1 MSVTPSLA
9 AGLVQLQALANFL
22 DTGSSNATFSF
33 YKGTKPAN
41 VTVAANPSDKLVTMN
56 LPEPCFKKLN
66 ADSIELY
73 PTDTGTITQA
83 GTATWARLY
92 NGNGD
97 AVADF
102 SVGTEITLANP
113 SLALG
118 STLMINSIV
127 LRPST

>member
-1 MSVTPSLA
+1 MSVIPSMA
-9 AGLVQLQALANFL
+9 AGLAQLQALANFL

-33 YKGTKPAN
+33 YKGTKPAS
-41 VTVAANPSDKLVTMN
+41 VSVAASAGNKLVTMN
-56 LPEPCFKKLN
+56 LPEPCFKQIN

-102 SVGTEITLANP
+102 TVGTDITLANP

>member
-1 MSVTPSLA
+1 MSIIPSLA
-9 AGLVQLQALANFL
+9 AGLAQLQALANFL
-22 DTGSSNATFSF
+22 DIGSKNATFIF
-33 YKGTKPAN
+33 YDDEKPASVN
-41 VTVAANPSDKLVTMN
+41 ITADPAAKLAT
-56 LPEPCFKKLN
+56 LTFPKPCFKQLN
-66 ADSIELY
+66 ADGIELNQ
-73 PTDTGTITQA
+73 TDAATVTQA

-102 SVGTEITLANP
+102 SVGTDITLANP

-127 LRPST
+127 LRPTT

>member
-1 MSVTPSLA
+1 MSVIPSMA
-9 AGLVQLQALANFL
+9 AGLAQLQALANFL

-33 YKGTKPAN
+33 YKGTKPAS
-41 VTVAANPSDKLVTMN
+41 VSVAASAGNKLVTMN
-56 LPEPCFKKLN
+56 LPEPCFKQLN

-73 PTDTGTITQA
+73 PTDTATVTQA

-102 SVGTEITLANP
+102 AVGTDITLANP
-113 SLALG
+113 NLVLG
-118 STLMINSIV
+118 SMLMINPIV

>member
-1 MSVTPSLA
+1 MSVIPSLA

-22 DTGSSNATFSF
+22 DTGSSNATISF

-41 VTVAANPSDKLVTMN
+41 VTVAANPSDNLVTMN
-56 LPEPCFKKLN
+56 LPEPCFKQLN
-66 ADSIELY
+66 ANSIELY
-73 PTDTGTITQA
+73 PTDTGTVTQA

-102 SVGTEITLANP
+102 AVGTDITLANP
-113 SLALG
+113 NLVLG
-118 STLMINSIV
+118 SMLMISSIV

>member
-1 MSVTPSLA
+1 MSVITSMA
-9 AGLVQLQALANFL
+9 AGLAQLQALANFL

-41 VTVAANPSDKLVTMN
+41 VTVAASAGNKLVTMN
-56 LPEPCFKKLN
+56 LPEPCFKQLN

-73 PTDTGTITQA
+73 PTDTATVTQA

-102 SVGTEITLANP
+102 TVGTDITLANP
-113 SLALG
+113 NLVLG
-118 STLMINSIV
+118 SMLMINSIV

>member
-1 MSVTPSLA
+1 M
-9 AGLVQLQALANFL
+9 
-22 DTGSSNATFSF
+22 
-33 YKGTKPAN
+33 
-41 VTVAANPSDKLVTMN
+41 TVAANPSDKLVTMN
-56 LPEPCFKKLN
+56 LPEPCFKQLN

-73 PTDTGTITQA
+73 PTDTGTVTQA

-102 SVGTEITLANP
+102 SVGTDITLANP

>member
-1 MSVTPSLA
+1 MSVIPSIA
-9 AGLVQLQALANFL
+9 AGLAQLQALANFL
-22 DTGSSNATFSF
+22 DTGSGNATFSF
-33 YKGTKPAN
+33 YKGTKPAS
-41 VTVAANPSDKLVTMN
+41 VSVAASAGNKLVTLN
-56 LPEPCFKKLN
+56 LPEPCFKQIN

>member
-1 MSVTPSLA
+1 MSVIPSMA
-9 AGLVQLQALANFL
+9 AGLSQLQALANFL

-33 YKGTKPAN
+33 YKGTKPAS
-41 VTVAANPSDKLVTMN
+41 VAVAASSGNKLVTLN
-56 LPEPCFKKLN
+56 LPEPCFKQLN

-73 PTDTGTITQA
+73 PTDTATVTQA

-102 SVGTEITLANP
+102 AVGTDITLANP

-118 STLMINSIV
+118 STLMVNSIV

>member
-1 MSVTPSLA
+1 MSVIPSIA
-9 AGLVQLQALANFL
+9 AGLAQLQALANFL

-33 YKGTKPAN
+33 YKGTKPAS
-41 VTVAANPSDKLVTMN
+41 VTVAASAGNKLVTLN
-56 LPEPCFKKLN
+56 LPEPCFKQLN
-66 ADSIELY
+66 ADSIELH

-102 SVGTEITLANP
+102 TVGTDITLANP

-118 STLMINSIV
+118 STLTTNSIV

>member
-1 MSVTPSLA
+1 MSVIPSLA
-9 AGLVQLQALANFL
+9 AGLVQLQALAAFL
-22 DTGSSNATFSF
+22 DAGSSNATFSF

-41 VTVAANPSDKLVTMN
+41 VMVAANPSNKLVTLN
-56 LPEPCFKKLN
+56 LPEPCFKQLN

-92 NGNGD
+92 NGNGG

-102 SVGTEITLANP
+102 AVGTEITLANP
-113 SLALG
+113 SLTLG

>member
-9 AGLVQLQALANFL
+9 AGLAQLQALANFL
-22 DTGSSNATFSF
+22 DTGSSNATFLV
-33 YKGTKPAN
+33 YKGSKPAN
-41 VTVAANPSDKLVTMN
+41 VTVAANPSNKLVTLN
-56 LPEPCFKKLN
+56 LPEPCFKQLN

-113 SLALG
+113 SLTLG

>member
-1 MSVTPSLA
+1 MSVIPSMA
-9 AGLVQLQALANFL
+9 AGLAQLQALAIFL
-22 DTGSSNATFSF
+22 DSGSSNATFSF

-41 VTVAANPSDKLVTMN
+41 VSIPANLSDKLVTMN
-56 LPEPCFKKLN
+56 LPEPCFKQIN
-66 ADSIELY
+66 ADSIELF
-73 PTDTGTITQA
+73 PTDAATVTQG

-92 NGNGD
+92 NGNGEG
-97 AVADF
+97 VADF
-102 SVGTEITLANP
+102 AVGTDITLANP

>member
-1 MSVTPSLA
+1 MSVIPSMA
-9 AGLVQLQALANFL
+9 AGLAQLQALAAFL
-22 DTGSSNATFSF
+22 DTGSSNATISF
-33 YKGTKPAN
+33 YEGTKPAN

-56 LPEPCFKKLN
+56 LPEPCFKQIN

-73 PTDTGTITQA
+73 PTDTATVTQA

-102 SVGTEITLANP
+102 AVGTDITLANP
-113 SLALG
+113 NLVLG
-118 STLMINSIV
+118 SMLMINSIV

>member
-1 MSVTPSLA
+1 MSVIPSMS
-9 AGLVQLQALANFL
+9 AGLAQLQALANFL

-33 YKGTKPAN
+33 YKGTKPAS
-41 VTVAANPSDKLVTMN
+41 VSVAASSGNKLVTLN
-56 LPEPCFKKLN
+56 LPEPCFKQLN
-66 ADSIELY
+66 ADSIELH
-73 PTDTGTITQA
+73 PTDTATVTQA

-102 SVGTEITLANP
+102 AVGTDITLANP

-118 STLMINSIV
+118 STLMANSIV

>member
-1 MSVTPSLA
+1 MSIIPSLA
-9 AGLVQLQALANFL
+9 AGLVQLQALAHFL

-102 SVGTEITLANP
+102 AVGTGITLANP

>member
-1 MSVTPSLA
+1 MSVIPSMA
-9 AGLVQLQALANFL
+9 AGLAQLQALANFL

-41 VTVAANPSDKLVTMN
+41 VTVAANPSNKLVTMN
-56 LPEPCFKKLN
+56 LPEPCFKQLN
-66 ADSIELY
+66 VDSIELY
-73 PTDTGTITQA
+73 PTDTATVTQA

-102 SVGTEITLANP
+102 AVGTDITLANP
-113 SLALG
+113 NLVLG
-118 STLMINSIV
+118 SMLMINSIV

>member
-1 MSVTPSLA
+1 MSVIPSMA
-9 AGLVQLQALANFL
+9 AGLAQLQALANFL
-22 DTGSSNATFSF
+22 DTGSSNATFSI
-33 YKGTKPAN
+33 YKGTKPAS
-41 VTVAANPSDKLVTMN
+41 VAVAASTGNKLVTLN
-56 LPEPCFKKLN
+56 LPKPCFKKLN

-73 PTDTGTITQA
+73 PTDTGIITQA
-83 GTATWARLY
+83 GTATWVRLY

-113 SLALG
+113 TLALG

>member
-1 MSVTPSLA
+1 MSVIPSIA
-9 AGLVQLQALANFL
+9 AGLAQLQALANFL
-22 DTGSSNATFSF
+22 DTGSSNATISF

-41 VTVAANPSDKLVTMN
+41 VTVAANPIDKLVTMN
-56 LPEPCFKKLN
+56 LPEPCFKQLN

-73 PTDTGTITQA
+73 PTDTATVTQA

-102 SVGTEITLANP
+102 AVGTDITIANP
-113 SLALG
+113 NLVLVSM
-118 STLMINSIV
+118 LMINSIV

>member
-1 MSVTPSLA
+1 MSVIPSMA
-9 AGLVQLQALANFL
+9 AGLAQLQALASFL
-22 DTGSSNATFSF
+22 DTGSSNATFIF
-33 YKGTKPAN
+33 YDDTKPPN
-41 VTVAANPSDKLVTMN
+41 VTIAANNSAALVTLT
-56 LPEPCFKKLN
+56 LPKPCFKELKTN
-66 ADSIELY
+66 SIELY
-73 PTDTGTITQA
+73 PSDVATVTKT

>member
-1 MSVTPSLA
+1 MSVIPSLA
-9 AGLVQLQALANFL
+9 AGLAQLQALANFL

-33 YKGTKPAN
+33 YNGTKPAS
-41 VTVAANPSDKLVTMN
+41 VAVAASSGNKLVTLN
-56 LPEPCFKKLN
+56 LPEPCFKQLN

-73 PTDTGTITQA
+73 PTDTATVTQA

-102 SVGTEITLANP
+102 SVGTDITLANP

>member
-9 AGLVQLQALANFL
+9 AGLAQLQALANFL

-41 VTVAANPSDKLVTMN
+41 VTIAASSGDKLVTLN
-56 LPEPCFKKLN
+56 LPEPCFKQLN

-73 PTDTGTITQA
+73 PTDTATVTQA

-92 NGNGD
+92 NGKGD

-102 SVGTEITLANP
+102 SVGAEITLANP

>member
-1 MSVTPSLA
+1 MSVTPSMA
-9 AGLVQLQALANFL
+9 AGLAQLQALAAFL
-22 DTGSSNATFSF
+22 DTGSSNATISF

-56 LPEPCFKKLN
+56 LPEPCFKQLN
-66 ADSIELY
+66 ADGIELY
-73 PTDTGTITQA
+73 PTDAATVTQA

-118 STLMINSIV
+118 GTLMVNSIV

>member
-1 MSVTPSLA
+1 MSVITSMA
-9 AGLVQLQALANFL
+9 AGLAQLQALANFL

-33 YKGTKPAN
+33 YKGTKPAS
-41 VTVAANPSDKLVTMN
+41 VSVAASAGNKLVTMN
-56 LPEPCFKKLN
+56 LPEPCFKQIN

-102 SVGTEITLANP
+102 TVGTDITLANP

>member
-1 MSVTPSLA
+1 MSVTPSMA
-9 AGLVQLQALANFL
+9 AGLAQLQALANFL

-33 YKGTKPAN
+33 YNGTKPAN
-41 VTVAANPSDKLVTMN
+41 VTVAASAGNKLVTLN
-56 LPEPCFKKLN
+56 LPEPCFKQLN

-102 SVGTEITLANP
+102 AVGTDITLANP
-113 SLALG
+113 NLVLG
-118 STLMINSIV
+118 SMLMINSIV

>member
-1 MSVTPSLA
+1 MSVIPSIA

-33 YKGTKPAN
+33 YKGTKPAS
-41 VTVAANPSDKLVTMN
+41 VSVAASAGNKLVTMN
-56 LPEPCFKKLN
+56 LPEPCFKQIN

-102 SVGTEITLANP
+102 AVGTDITLANP
-113 SLALG
+113 NLVLG
-118 STLMINSIV
+118 SMLMINSIV

>member
-1 MSVTPSLA
+1 MSVIPSMA
-9 AGLVQLQALANFL
+9 AGLAQLQALATFL
-22 DTGSSNATFSF
+22 DSGSGFATISM

-41 VTVAANPSDKLVTMN
+41 VSVAANLSDQLVTMN
-56 LPEPCFKKLN
+56 LPEPCFKQLN
-66 ADSIELY
+66 MDSIELY
-73 PTDTGTITQA
+73 PTDAATVTQA

-92 NGNGD
+92 NGNGEG
-97 AVADF
+97 VADF
-102 SVGTEITLANP
+102 AVGTDITLANP

>member
-1 MSVTPSLA
+1 MSVIPSLA
-9 AGLVQLQALANFL
+9 AGLAQLQALAAFL
-22 DTGSSNATFSF
+22 DTGSSNATISF
-33 YKGTKPAN
+33 YKGTKPAS
-41 VTVAANPSDKLVTMN
+41 VAVAASSGDKLVTMN
-56 LPEPCFKKLN
+56 LPEPCFKQLN

-73 PTDTGTITQA
+73 PTDTGTVTQA

-113 SLALG
+113 ILALG

>member
-1 MSVTPSLA
+1 MSVIPSMA
-9 AGLVQLQALANFL
+9 AGLAQLQALATFL
-22 DTGSSNATFSF
+22 DSGSSFATISM

-41 VTVAANPSDKLVTMN
+41 VSVAANLSDQLVTMN
-56 LPEPCFKKLN
+56 LPEPCFKQLN
-66 ADSIELY
+66 MDSIELY
-73 PTDTGTITQA
+73 PTDAATVTQA

-92 NGNGD
+92 NGNGEG
-97 AVADF
+97 VADF
-102 SVGTEITLANP
+102 AVGTDITLANP

>member
-1 MSVTPSLA
+1 MSVIPSIA

-22 DTGSSNATFSF
+22 DTGSSNATFLF

-56 LPEPCFKKLN
+56 LPEPCFKQIN

-102 SVGTEITLANP
+102 AVGTEITLANP

-118 STLMINSIV
+118 STLIINSIV

>member
-1 MSVTPSLA
+1 MSVITSMA
-9 AGLVQLQALANFL
+9 AGLAQLQALANFL

-41 VTVAANPSDKLVTMN
+41 VTVAANPSNKLVTMN
-56 LPEPCFKKLN
+56 LPEPCFKQIN

-102 SVGTEITLANP
+102 TVGTDITLANP

>member
-1 MSVTPSLA
+1 MSVTPSMA

-22 DTGSSNATFSF
+22 DTGSSNATFSV
-33 YKGTKPAN
+33 YKGSKPAN
-41 VTVAANPSDKLVTMN
+41 VTVAANPSNKLVTMN

-102 SVGTEITLANP
+102 AVGTEITLANP

>member
-1 MSVTPSLA
+1 MSVIPSMA
-9 AGLVQLQALANFL
+9 AGLAQLQALATFL
-22 DTGSSNATFSF
+22 DSGSSFATITM

-41 VTVAANPSDKLVTMN
+41 VSVAANLSDQLVTMN
-56 LPEPCFKKLN
+56 LPEPCFKQLN
-66 ADSIELY
+66 MDSIELY
-73 PTDTGTITQA
+73 PTDAATVTQT

-92 NGNGD
+92 NGNGEG
-97 AVADF
+97 VADF
-102 SVGTEITLANP
+102 AVGTDITLANP

>member
-1 MSVTPSLA
+1 MSVIPSMA
-9 AGLVQLQALANFL
+9 AGLVQLQALASFL
-22 DTGSSNATFSF
+22 DTGSSNATFSV
-33 YKGTKPAN
+33 YKGSKPAS
-41 VTVAANPSDKLVTMN
+41 VAVAASSGNKLVTLS
-56 LPEPCFKKLN
+56 LPEPCFKQLN
-66 ADSIELY
+66 ADSIELH
-73 PTDTGTITQA
+73 PTDTATVTQA

-113 SLALG
+113 TLALG

>member
-1 MSVTPSLA
+1 MSVIPSMA
-9 AGLVQLQALANFL
+9 AGLAQLQALANFL

-41 VTVAANPSDKLVTMN
+41 VTVAASAGNKLVTMN
-56 LPEPCFKKLN
+56 LPEPCFKQLN
-66 ADSIELY
+66 ANSIELY
-73 PTDTGTITQA
+73 PTDTATVTQA

-102 SVGTEITLANP
+102 TVGTDITLANP
-113 SLALG
+113 NLVLG
-118 STLMINSIV
+118 SMLMINSIV